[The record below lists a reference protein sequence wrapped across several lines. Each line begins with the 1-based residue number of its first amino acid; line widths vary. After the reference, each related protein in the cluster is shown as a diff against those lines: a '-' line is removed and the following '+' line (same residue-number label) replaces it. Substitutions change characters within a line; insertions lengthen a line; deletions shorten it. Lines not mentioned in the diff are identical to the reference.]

1 MKYLNILFILIIL
14 ISCNSSDYNKKDKVD
29 TKVVFEQKKP
39 GDAIKNKAEDW
50 SNPVLIKTG
59 SFGNYINAYYKIG
72 NYDDLYKLTD
82 SKSKNRWSKEIIIE
96 KYKNMPLGFDLKFP
110 INKTQENDLIWL
122 QYRVEI
128 NATKK
133 ILRMPVVVEKDTSRL
148 VLDLFE
154 KELLKISS

>member
-1 MKYLNILFILIIL
+1 MKYVNILFILIIL
-14 ISCNSSDYNKKDKVD
+14 ISCNSDDYNNKNNIEKKVD
-29 TKVVFEQKKP
+29 RKQEKP
-39 GDAIKNKAEDW
+39 DNTIKNKIEDW

-72 NYDDLYKLTD
+72 NFNDLYKLTD
-82 SKSKNRWSKEIIIE
+82 SKSKTRWSKEEIIE

-133 ILRMPVVVEKDTSRL
+133 ILRMPVVIEKDTSRL

-154 KELLKISS
+154 KELLKVSS